1 MRSAPKTEAR
11 PPEQQR
17 ASAAGDGASPEQ
29 TLTVTDNR
37 TGSTYELAITDG
49 TVRALDLR
57 QIKTDEDDF
66 GLMSYDPAFMKTASC
81 RSAYTYIDG
90 DDGILLFV
98 GYLIELLLE
107 RL

>member
-17 ASAAGDGASPEQ
+17 ASASGDGASPEQ

-66 GLMSYDPAFMKTASC
+66 GLQSDDPAFMNTDPIRRASP
-81 RSAYTYIDG
+81 YLDG
-90 DDGILLFV
+90 DAGHQQDPGV
-98 GYLIELLLE
+98 
-107 RL
+107 